1 MARAKL
7 SRIAGHGKQSP
18 ADDVWGHGIIKDKN
32 SMKRRLELDAAR
44 GLMLVWIA
52 LTHLPTVI
60 STYSNQ
66 PFGFVSASEGF
77 IMLAALFSG
86 RNYLKLATREGYPAM
101 GKKAGMR
108 GLRLYGY
115 HVLLLCL
122 AFGVL
127 APLAVS
133 GGRPGVHNLLDF
145 YFAAPHRAMLDAA
158 LLIYRPP
165 LLDIL
170 PMYILFSVILTPLA
184 LKLGE
189 KYGWKYV
196 LGVSFTVWLAAQ
208 CGWKRA
214 VYLGLAHVVAMK
226 IPLKNMGAFD
236 LWAWQFL
243 WVAGLWLGA
252 RWARNDLPIEKWAR
266 KIMWPAAAIALGFL
280 AMRYAVFPNVQPAI
294 LGALFD
300 KWHLGVVRIVD
311 FAAVAA
317 VLVRFN
323 SRLKWVAIRPLV
335 MLGQASLQV
344 FCVHLLFC
352 FAGLTLM
359 GTAEV
364 VRGWTEGVLMAVT
377 LAGMLATAK
386 IFEKSAS
393 GGEGRPQPRA
403 PSLAMENESAQS

>member
-1 MARAKL
+1 MV
-7 SRIAGHGKQSP
+7 P
-18 ADDVWGHGIIKDKN
+18 DDISDRGIIKAK
-32 SMKRRLELDAAR
+32 SHMKRRLELDAAR

-86 RNYLKLATREGYPAM
+86 RNYLKLAHREGYPAM

-108 GLRLYGY
+108 GFRLYAY
-115 HVLLLCL
+115 HLLLLGL

-133 GGRPGVHNLLDF
+133 GKRPGVFNLLDF
-145 YFAAPHRAMLDAA
+145 YFAAPHRAILDSV

-189 KYGWKYV
+189 RIGWKYV
-196 LGVSFTVWLAAQ
+196 LGVSFAVWFAAQ
-208 CGWKRA
+208 CGLKRA
-214 VYLGLAHVVAMK
+214 VYLGLAHVVAMR
-226 IPLKNMGAFD
+226 IPMKNMGAFD

-266 KIMWPAAAIALGFL
+266 KLMWPAALIALAFFGL
-280 AMRYAVFPNVQPAI
+280 RYAVFPNVQPAM
-294 LGALFD
+294 LGVLFD

-317 VLVRFN
+317 VLIRFN
-323 SRLKWVAIRPLV
+323 HRLKWVALRPLV

-352 FAGLTLM
+352 FTGLTLM
-359 GTAEV
+359 GTAGV
-364 VRGWTEGVLMAVT
+364 VSGWTETVLMAAT
-377 LAGMLATAK
+377 LAGMLMTAK
-386 IFEKSAS
+386 IYEKTAS
-393 GGEGRPQPRA
+393 RSKGHPQPRV
-403 PSLAMENESAQS
+403 PTLAVENESAQS

>member
-1 MARAKL
+1 
-7 SRIAGHGKQSP
+7 
-18 ADDVWGHGIIKDKN
+18 
-32 SMKRRLELDAAR
+32 MKRRLELDAAR

-86 RNYLKLATREGYPAM
+86 RNYLKMAQRQGYPAM
-101 GKKAGMR
+101 SKTAGMR
-108 GLRLYGY
+108 GLKLYAY

-122 AFGVL
+122 AFGLL
-127 APLAVS
+127 APLAAN
-133 GGRPGVHNLLDF
+133 GARPGVYNLLDF
-145 YFAAPHRAMLDAA
+145 YFAAPHRALLDAA

-170 PMYILFSVILTPLA
+170 PMYILFLVVLTPLA
-184 LKLGE
+184 LRLGE
-189 KYGWKYV
+189 KFGWKYV
-196 LGVSFTVWLAAQ
+196 LGVSFAVWVGAQ
-208 CGWKRA
+208 CGLKEA
-214 VYLGLAHVVAMK
+214 VYQFLTHLTAMR
-226 IPLKNMGAFD
+226 IPLKNMGAFN

-266 KIMWPAAAIALGFL
+266 KVVWPAAAIAVAFFV
-280 AMRYAVFPNVQPAI
+280 MRYAVFPNVQPAI
-294 LGALFD
+294 FGVLFD
-300 KWHLGVVRIVD
+300 KWHLGVVRIID

-317 VLVRFN
+317 VLIRFN
-323 SRLKWVAIRPLV
+323 SKLKWVAIRPLV
-335 MLGQASLQV
+335 LLGQASLQV

-364 VRGWTEGVLMAVT
+364 VSGWGEPALMAAT
-377 LAGMLATAK
+377 LAGMLLTAK
-386 IFEKSAS
+386 IFEKRAS
-393 GGEGRPQPRA
+393 GGEGRPQPSV
-403 PSLAMENESAQS
+403 PTLAVENQSPQS

>member
-1 MARAKL
+1 
-7 SRIAGHGKQSP
+7 
-18 ADDVWGHGIIKDKN
+18 
-32 SMKRRLELDAAR
+32 MKRRPELDAAR

-52 LTHLPTVI
+52 LTHLPTVV

-86 RNYLKLATREGYPAM
+86 RNYLKLAQRQGYPAM
-101 GKKAGMR
+101 SKTAGMR
-108 GLRLYGY
+108 GLKLYAY

-122 AFGVL
+122 AFFLL
-127 APLAVS
+127 APLAVNGS
-133 GGRPGVHNLLDF
+133 RPGVYNLLDF
-145 YFAAPHRAMLDAA
+145 YFAAPHRALLDAA

-170 PMYILFSVILTPLA
+170 PMYILFLAVLTPVA

-189 KYGWKYV
+189 KFGWKYV
-196 LGVSFTVWLAAQ
+196 LGVSFAVWVGAQ
-208 CGWKRA
+208 CGLKEA
-214 VYLGLAHVVAMK
+214 VYALLTHVTAMR
-226 IPLKNMGAFD
+226 IPLKNLGAFN

-243 WVAGLWLGA
+243 WVGGLWLGA

-266 KIMWPAAAIALGFL
+266 KIVWPAAAIALGFFV
-280 AMRYAVFPNVQPAI
+280 MRYAVFPNVQPAI
-294 LGALFD
+294 WGVLFD

-317 VLVRFN
+317 LLVRFN
-323 SRLKWVAIRPLV
+323 SHLKWTAIRPLV

-359 GTAEV
+359 GTAGV
-364 VRGWTEGVLMAVT
+364 VTGWGEPVLMATT
-377 LAGMLATAK
+377 LAGMLLTAK
-386 IFEKSAS
+386 IFEKRAS
-393 GGEGRPQPRA
+393 DGEGRPKPRVQ
-403 PSLAMENESAQS
+403 SLAMGNESAQT

>member
-1 MARAKL
+1 
-7 SRIAGHGKQSP
+7 
-18 ADDVWGHGIIKDKN
+18 
-32 SMKRRLELDAAR
+32 MKRRLELDAAR

-52 LTHLPTVI
+52 LTHLPTVV

-86 RNYLKLATREGYPAM
+86 RNYLKLAHREGYGAM
-101 GKKAGMR
+101 GRKAGSR
-108 GLRLYGY
+108 GLRLYAY

-122 AFGVL
+122 AFGLL
-127 APLAVS
+127 APMAVS
-133 GGRPGVHNLLDF
+133 GLRPAVYNLLDF
-145 YFAAPHRAMLDAA
+145 YFAAPRRAVIDAV
-158 LLIYRPP
+158 LLVYRPP

-170 PMYILFSVILTPLA
+170 PMYILFSVVLTPLA
-184 LKLGE
+184 LRLGE
-189 KYGWKYV
+189 KIGWRYV
-196 LGVSFTVWLAAQ
+196 MGVSLAVWVAAQ
-208 CGWKRA
+208 CGLKRA
-214 VYLGLAHVVAMK
+214 VYAGVGHLIAVQ

-266 KIMWPAAAIALGFL
+266 KIVWPAAAIALAFFV
-280 AMRYAVFPNVQPAI
+280 MRYAVFPNVQPAM
-294 LGALFD
+294 LGVLFD

-317 VLVRFN
+317 ILIRFN
-323 SRLKWVAIRPLV
+323 HRLKWVAFRPLV
-335 MLGQASLQV
+335 LLGQASLQV

-352 FAGLTLM
+352 FAGLALM
-359 GTAEV
+359 GAAEV
-364 VRGWTEGVLMAVT
+364 VTGWTEGALVAAT

-386 IFEKSAS
+386 IVAKSAS
-393 GGEGRPQPRA
+393 RGKGPQRPVRT
-403 PSLAMENESAQS
+403 LAVGNESAQT

>member
-1 MARAKL
+1 
-7 SRIAGHGKQSP
+7 
-18 ADDVWGHGIIKDKN
+18 
-32 SMKRRLELDAAR
+32 MKRRLELDAAR

-52 LTHLPTVI
+52 FTHLPTVF

-86 RNYLKLATREGYPAM
+86 RNYLKLAQREGYAAM
-101 GKKAGMR
+101 GKKAGAR
-108 GLRLYGY
+108 GLRLYAY

-127 APLAVS
+127 APLAAS
-133 GGRPGVHNLLDF
+133 GARPAVHNLLDF
-145 YFAAPHRAMLDAA
+145 YFAAPKRAVLDAV
-158 LLIYRPP
+158 LLIYKPA

-170 PMYILFSVILTPLA
+170 PMYILFAVILTPLA
-184 LKLGE
+184 LRIGE
-189 KYGWKYV
+189 KIGWRYV
-196 LGVSFTVWLAAQ
+196 LAPSFAVWLAAQ
-208 CGWKRA
+208 CGLKQA
-214 VYLGLAHVVAMK
+214 VYVGLSHVVSMR

-236 LWAWQFL
+236 MWAWQFL

-252 RWARNDLPIEKWAR
+252 RWARNDLPVEKWAR
-266 KIMWPAAAIALGFL
+266 KIVWPAAAIALGFCAL
-280 AMRYAVFPNVQPAI
+280 RYAVFPNVQPAI
-294 LGALFD
+294 FGVLFD

-323 SRLKWVAIRPLV
+323 HKLKWVAFRPLV
-335 MLGQASLQV
+335 LLGQASLQV

-359 GTAEV
+359 RAADV
-364 VRGWTEGVLMAVT
+364 VRGWGEAALLAATI
-377 LAGMLATAK
+377 AGMLATAK

-393 GGEGRPQPRA
+393 SGGRRPQPRV
-403 PSLAMENESAQS
+403 PSLAMGSGPAQS

>member
-1 MARAKL
+1 MRVGRPFIEKA
-7 SRIAGHGKQSP
+7 SGT
-18 ADDVWGHGIIKDKN
+18 DDALGRVTIKVQN
-32 SMKRRLELDAAR
+32 TSMKRRLELDAAR

-86 RNYLKLATREGYPAM
+86 RNYLKLAQREGYPAM
-101 GKKAGMR
+101 GKKAGTR
-108 GLRLYGY
+108 GLRLYAY

-127 APLAVS
+127 APLAAS
-133 GGRPGVHNLLDF
+133 GIRPGVHNMLDF
-145 YFAAPHRAMLDAA
+145 YFAAPHRALLDAA

-170 PMYILFSVILTPLA
+170 PMYILFSVVLTPLA
-184 LKLGE
+184 LKFGE
-189 KYGWKYV
+189 KFGWKYV
-196 LGVSFTVWLAAQ
+196 LGVSGGVWLAAQ
-208 CGWKRA
+208 CGLKQA
-214 VYLGLAHVVAMK
+214 VYVGLSHVVAMR
-226 IPLKNMGAFD
+226 IPLRNMGAFD

-243 WVAGLWLGA
+243 WVGGLWLGA
-252 RWARNDLPIEKWAR
+252 RWVRNDLPIEKWAR
-266 KIMWPAAAIALGFL
+266 KVVWPAVAIALGFCV
-280 AMRYAVFPNVQPAI
+280 MRYAVFPNVQPAM
-294 LGALFD
+294 LGVLFD
-300 KWHLGVVRIVD
+300 KWHLGVVRIID

-317 VLVRFN
+317 VLIRFN
-323 SRLKWVAIRPLV
+323 SKLKWVAFRPLV

-352 FAGLTLM
+352 FVGLTLM

-364 VRGWTEGVLMAVT
+364 VTGWTEGALMAAT
-377 LAGMLATAK
+377 LAGMLVTAK
-386 IFEKSAS
+386 IFEKSKP
-393 GGEGRPQPRA
+393 GGGGRPKPQVQP
-403 PSLAMENESAQS
+403 LAIGNESARS

>member
-1 MARAKL
+1 
-7 SRIAGHGKQSP
+7 
-18 ADDVWGHGIIKDKN
+18 
-32 SMKRRLELDAAR
+32 MKRRPELDAAR

-86 RNYLKLATREGYPAM
+86 RNYLKLAHREGYPAA
-101 GKKAGMR
+101 GKKAGAR
-108 GLRLYGY
+108 GLRLYAY

-122 AFGVL
+122 AFGLL
-127 APLAVS
+127 APLAAT
-133 GGRPGVHNLLDF
+133 GGRPGVHNMLDF
-145 YFAAPHRAMLDAA
+145 YFAAPHRALLDAA

-170 PMYILFSVILTPLA
+170 PMYILFSAALTPLA
-184 LKLGE
+184 LRLGE
-189 KYGWKYV
+189 KLGWKYV
-196 LGVSFTVWLAAQ
+196 LGVSFAVWFAAQ
-208 CGWKRA
+208 CGLKKA
-214 VYLGLAHVVAMK
+214 VYLGLAHIVPMH

-252 RWARNDLPIEKWAR
+252 RWARGDLPIENWAR
-266 KIMWPAAAIALGFL
+266 KAVWPAVAIALAFL
-280 AMRYAVFPNVQPAI
+280 ALRYSVFPNVQPAPF
-294 LGALFD
+294 GVLFD
-300 KWHLGVVRIVD
+300 KWHLGVVRIID

-323 SRLKWVAIRPLV
+323 HKLKWTAWRPLV
-335 MLGQASLQV
+335 LLGQASLQV

-352 FAGLTLM
+352 FAGLLLM

-364 VRGWTEGVLMAVT
+364 VTGWTEAALMAAT
-377 LAGMLATAK
+377 LAGMLLTAK
-386 IFEKSAS
+386 IYEKNAA
-393 GGEGRPQPRA
+393 GRRGRPHPRV
-403 PSLAMENESAQS
+403 PTLAIDNQSSQS

>member
-1 MARAKL
+1 
-7 SRIAGHGKQSP
+7 
-18 ADDVWGHGIIKDKN
+18 
-32 SMKRRLELDAAR
+32 MKRRLELDAAR

-86 RNYLKLATREGYPAM
+86 RNYLKLAQREGYPAM
-101 GKKAGMR
+101 SKKVGMR
-108 GLRLYGY
+108 GFRLYAY
-115 HVLLLCL
+115 HVLLLGL

-133 GGRPGVHNLLDF
+133 GSRPGVYNLLDF
-145 YFAAPHRAMLDAA
+145 YFASPHRAILDSL

-170 PMYILFSVILTPLA
+170 PMYILFSVVLTPLA

-189 KYGWKYV
+189 KFGWKYV
-196 LGVSFTVWLAAQ
+196 LGVSFAVWFAAQ
-208 CGWKRA
+208 CGLKRA
-214 VYLGLAHVVAMK
+214 VYAGVAHFIAVQ

-252 RWARNDLPIEKWAR
+252 RWVRDDLPIEKWAR
-266 KIMWPAAAIALGFL
+266 KIMWPAALIAVAFFAL
-280 AMRYAVFPNVQPAI
+280 RYAVFPNVQPGI
-294 LGALFD
+294 LGVLFD

-317 VLVRFN
+317 VLIRF
-323 SRLKWVAIRPLV
+323 SHRLKWVAFRPLV
-335 MLGQASLQV
+335 LLGQASLQV

-352 FAGLTLM
+352 FAGLAVM
-359 GTAEV
+359 GMAEV
-364 VRGWTEGVLMAVT
+364 VSGWGEPALMAAT
-377 LAGMLATAK
+377 FAGMLITAK
-386 IFEKSAS
+386 IFEKNAE
-393 GGEGRPQPRA
+393 GGKGRPQQRVTT
-403 PSLAMENESAQS
+403 LAAGSEAAQS

>member
-1 MARAKL
+1 
-7 SRIAGHGKQSP
+7 
-18 ADDVWGHGIIKDKN
+18 
-32 SMKRRLELDAAR
+32 MKRRLEIDAAR

-77 IMLAALFSG
+77 ILLAALFSG
-86 RNYLKLATREGYPAM
+86 RNYLKLAHREGYGAM
-101 GKKAGMR
+101 SKKAGAR
-108 GLRLYGY
+108 GLRLYLY

-122 AFGVL
+122 AFGLL

-133 GGRPGVHNLLDF
+133 GRRPGVFNLLDF
-145 YFAAPHRAMLDAA
+145 YFAAPHRAIPDAL

-170 PMYILFSVILTPLA
+170 PMYILFSVVLTPLA
-184 LKLGE
+184 LRLGE
-189 KYGWKYV
+189 RFGWKYV
-196 LGVSFTVWLAAQ
+196 LGVSFAVWFAAQ
-208 CGWKRA
+208 CGLKQA
-214 VYLGLAHVVAMK
+214 VYLGLSHIGALQ

-252 RWARNDLPIEKWAR
+252 RWARNDLPIENWAR
-266 KIMWPAAAIALGFL
+266 KIVWPAAAIAVAFFAL
-280 AMRYAVFPNVQPAI
+280 RYAVFPNVQPTI
-294 LGALFD
+294 LGVLFD
-300 KWHLGVVRIVD
+300 KWHLGVVRIID

-317 VLVRFN
+317 VLIRFN
-323 SRLKWVAIRPLV
+323 QQLKWVAFRPLV

-359 GTAEV
+359 GTAGV
-364 VRGWTEGVLMAVT
+364 VSGWGEPALMAAT
-377 LAGMLATAK
+377 FAGMLITAK
-386 IFEKSAS
+386 LFEKSAE
-393 GGEGRPQPRA
+393 GGKGRPQQRVPT
-403 PSLAMENESAQS
+403 LAAGNQAAQS

>member
-1 MARAKL
+1 
-7 SRIAGHGKQSP
+7 
-18 ADDVWGHGIIKDKN
+18 
-32 SMKRRLELDAAR
+32 MKRRLELDAAR

-86 RNYLKLATREGYPAM
+86 RNYLKLAQREGYSAM
-101 GKKAGMR
+101 SKKAGTR
-108 GLRLYGY
+108 SLRLYLY
-115 HVLLLCL
+115 HLLLLCI

-133 GGRPGVHNLLDF
+133 GSRPGVYNLLDF
-145 YFAAPHRAMLDAA
+145 YFAAPHRAILDS
-158 LLIYRPP
+158 LLLVYRPP

-189 KYGWKYV
+189 RFGWKYV
-196 LGVSFTVWLAAQ
+196 VSVSFAVWFAAQ
-208 CGWKRA
+208 CGLKKA
-214 VYLGLAHVVAMK
+214 VYLGLVHVAAMR

-243 WVAGLWLGA
+243 WVAALWLGA

-266 KIMWPAAAIALGFL
+266 KVMWPAAVIALAFF
-280 AMRYAVFPNVQPAI
+280 AMRYAVFPNVQPAM
-294 LGALFD
+294 LGVLFD
-300 KWHLGVVRIVD
+300 KWHLGMVRIID

-317 VLVRFN
+317 VLIRFN
-323 SRLKWVAIRPLV
+323 SSLKWVAFRPLV

-352 FAGLTLM
+352 FVGLTLM

-364 VRGWTEGVLMAVT
+364 VTGWTEGALMAAT
-377 LAGMLATAK
+377 LAGMLLTAK
-386 IFEKSAS
+386 LFEKSAS
-393 GGEGRPQPRA
+393 GGKGRPQPRIQ
-403 PSLAMENESAQS
+403 PLAMENESTRT

>member
-1 MARAKL
+1 
-7 SRIAGHGKQSP
+7 
-18 ADDVWGHGIIKDKN
+18 
-32 SMKRRLELDAAR
+32 MKRRLELDAAR

-86 RNYLKLATREGYPAM
+86 RNYLKLAQREGYGAM
-101 GKKAGMR
+101 GKKAGTR
-108 GLRLYGY
+108 GLRLYLY
-115 HVLLLCL
+115 HVLLIGL
-122 AFGVL
+122 AFGLL

-133 GGRPGVHNLLDF
+133 GRRPGVFNLLDF
-145 YFAAPHRAMLDAA
+145 YFAAPHRAIADAL

-184 LKLGE
+184 LRLGE
-189 KYGWKYV
+189 KFGWKYV
-196 LGVSFTVWLAAQ
+196 LGVSFAIWFAAQ
-208 CGWKRA
+208 CGLKRA
-214 VYLGLAHVVAMK
+214 VYAGVAHFITVQ

-236 LWAWQFL
+236 LYAWQFL

-266 KIMWPAAAIALGFL
+266 KIVWPAAAIAVAFL
-280 AMRYAVFPNVQPAI
+280 ALRYAVFPNVQPA
-294 LGALFD
+294 LFGVLFD
-300 KWHLGVVRIVD
+300 KWHLGVVRIID

-317 VLVRFN
+317 VLIRFN
-323 SRLKWVAIRPLV
+323 EHLKWVAFRPLV

-352 FAGLTLM
+352 FAGLALM
-359 GTAEV
+359 GTAGV
-364 VRGWTEGVLMAVT
+364 VSGWGEPTLMAAT
-377 LAGMLATAK
+377 FAGMLITAK
-386 IFEKSAS
+386 IFEKSAD
-393 GGEGRPQPRA
+393 GGKGRPQQRMPT
-403 PSLAMENESAQS
+403 LAAGNEAAQS

>member
-1 MARAKL
+1 
-7 SRIAGHGKQSP
+7 
-18 ADDVWGHGIIKDKN
+18 
-32 SMKRRLELDAAR
+32 MKRRPELDAAR

-86 RNYLKLATREGYPAM
+86 RNYLKMAQRQGYPAM
-101 GKKAGMR
+101 SKTAGMR
-108 GLRLYGY
+108 GLKLYAY

-133 GGRPGVHNLLDF
+133 GRRPGVYNLLDF
-145 YFAAPHRAMLDAA
+145 YFAAPHRALLDAA

-170 PMYILFSVILTPLA
+170 PMYILFLVVLTPLA
-184 LKLGE
+184 LRLGE
-189 KYGWKYV
+189 KFGWKYV
-196 LGVSFTVWLAAQ
+196 LGVSFALWVGAQ
-208 CGWKRA
+208 CGLKEA
-214 VYLGLAHVVAMK
+214 VYLLLTHVMGMK
-226 IPLKNMGAFD
+226 IPLKNMGAFN

-243 WVAGLWLGA
+243 WVGGLWLGA

-266 KIMWPAAAIALGFL
+266 KIVWPAAAIALSFFV
-280 AMRYAVFPNVQPAI
+280 MRYAVFPNVQPTI
-294 LGALFD
+294 LGVLFD

-317 VLVRFN
+317 VLIRFN
-323 SRLKWVAIRPLV
+323 SKLKWTAIRPLV

-344 FCVHLLFC
+344 FCAHLLFC
-352 FAGLTLM
+352 FGGLALM
-359 GTAEV
+359 GTAAV
-364 VRGWTEGVLMAVT
+364 VTGWTEGALMAAT
-377 LAGMLATAK
+377 LAGMLLTAK
-386 IFEKSAS
+386 IFEKRAS
-393 GGEGRPQPRA
+393 GGEGRPQPRVQ
-403 PSLAMENESAQS
+403 PLAVGNESAQS

>member
-1 MARAKL
+1 
-7 SRIAGHGKQSP
+7 
-18 ADDVWGHGIIKDKN
+18 
-32 SMKRRLELDAAR
+32 MKRRLELDAAR

-52 LTHLPTVI
+52 ATHLPTVI

-86 RNYLKLATREGYPAM
+86 RNYLKLAQREGYGTM

-108 GLRLYGY
+108 GLRLYAY
-115 HVLLLCL
+115 HGLMLCL
-122 AFGVL
+122 AFGLL

-133 GGRPGVHNLLDF
+133 GLRPAVYNLLDF
-145 YFAAPHRAMLDAA
+145 YFAAPKRAVIDAV

-170 PMYILFSVILTPLA
+170 PMYILFCAILTPLA
-184 LKLGE
+184 LRIGE
-189 KYGWKYV
+189 EFGWKYV
-196 LGVSFTVWLAAQ
+196 LGVSGAIWFAAQ
-208 CGWKRA
+208 CGLKQA
-214 VYLGLAHVVAMK
+214 VYLGLSHVGALQ

-252 RWARNDLPIEKWAR
+252 RWARNDLPIENWAR
-266 KIMWPAAAIALGFL
+266 KIVWPAAAIAVAFFAL
-280 AMRYAVFPNVQPAI
+280 RYAVFPNVQPGI
-294 LGALFD
+294 LGVLFD
-300 KWHLGVVRIVD
+300 KWHLGVVRIID

-317 VLVRFN
+317 VLIRFN
-323 SRLKWVAIRPLV
+323 HRLKWVAFRPLV
-335 MLGQASLQV
+335 LLGQASLQV

-364 VRGWTEGVLMAVT
+364 VSGWGEPALMAAT
-377 LAGMLATAK
+377 FAGMLITAK
-386 IFEKSAS
+386 IFEKSAE
-393 GGEGRPQPRA
+393 GGKGRPQQRVPTLA
-403 PSLAMENESAQS
+403 PGNEAAQS

>member
-1 MARAKL
+1 
-7 SRIAGHGKQSP
+7 
-18 ADDVWGHGIIKDKN
+18 
-32 SMKRRLELDAAR
+32 MKRRLELDATR

-52 LTHLPTVI
+52 LTHLPTVV

-86 RNYLKLATREGYPAM
+86 RNYLKLAQREGYGAM
-101 GKKAGMR
+101 SKKAGVR
-108 GLRLYGY
+108 GFRLYMY
-115 HVLLLCL
+115 HVLLIGL
-122 AFGVL
+122 AFGIL

-133 GGRPGVHNLLDF
+133 GSRPGVYNLLDF
-145 YFAAPHRAMLDAA
+145 YFAAPHRAIRDAL

-170 PMYILFSVILTPLA
+170 PMYILFSVVLTPVA

-189 KYGWKYV
+189 KLGWKYV
-196 LGVSFTVWLAAQ
+196 MGVSFAVWFAAQ
-208 CGWKRA
+208 CGLKQA
-214 VYLGLAHVVAMK
+214 VYLGMNHIGALQ

-252 RWARNDLPIEKWAR
+252 RWARNDLPVEKWAR
-266 KIMWPAAAIALGFL
+266 KIVWPAAAIAVAFFAL
-280 AMRYAVFPNVQPAI
+280 RYAVFPNVQPV
-294 LGALFD
+294 LMGALFD
-300 KWHLGVVRIVD
+300 KWHLGVVRIID
-311 FAAVAA
+311 FGAVAA
-317 VLVRFN
+317 LLIRFN
-323 SRLKWVAIRPLV
+323 QRLKWVAFRPLV

-359 GTAEV
+359 GTAGV
-364 VRGWTEGVLMAVT
+364 VSGWGEPALMAAT
-377 LAGMLATAK
+377 FAGMLITAK
-386 IFEKSAS
+386 IFEKSAD
-393 GGEGRPQPRA
+393 GGQGRPQQRMPTLTA
-403 PSLAMENESAQS
+403 GNEAAQG

>member
-1 MARAKL
+1 
-7 SRIAGHGKQSP
+7 
-18 ADDVWGHGIIKDKN
+18 
-32 SMKRRLELDAAR
+32 MKRRLELDAAR

-52 LTHLPTVI
+52 FTHLPTVI

-86 RNYLKLATREGYPAM
+86 RNYLKLAHREGYPAM
-101 GKKAGMR
+101 GKKAGTR
-108 GLRLYGY
+108 GVRLYAY
-115 HVLLLCL
+115 HVLLLGL

-127 APLAVS
+127 APLAAR
-133 GGRPGVHNLLDF
+133 GARPGVHNLLDF
-145 YFAAPHRAMLDAA
+145 YFAAPHRAVLDSL

-170 PMYILFSVILTPLA
+170 PMYILFLAIITPLA

-189 KYGWKYV
+189 EYGWKYV
-196 LGVSFTVWLAAQ
+196 LGVSFTVWFAAQ
-208 CGWKRA
+208 CGLKKA
-214 VYLGLAHVVAMK
+214 VYLGLVHVAAMN

-266 KIMWPAAAIALGFL
+266 KLVWPAALIALGFFTL
-280 AMRYAVFPNVQPAI
+280 RYAVFPNVQPGI
-294 LGALFD
+294 LGVLFD
-300 KWHLGVVRIVD
+300 KWHLGIVRIVD

-317 VLVRFN
+317 ILVRFN
-323 SRLKWVAIRPLV
+323 HKLKWVAFRPLV

-344 FCVHLLFC
+344 FCAHLLFC
-352 FAGLTLM
+352 FLGLMLL
-359 GTAEV
+359 GTKEV
-364 VRGWTEGVLMAVT
+364 VRGWTEAALMVAT
-377 LAGMLATAK
+377 LAGMLVTAK

-393 GGEGRPQPRA
+393 KSEGRPQPRL
-403 PSLAMENESAQS
+403 PTLAVENESAHS

>member
-1 MARAKL
+1 
-7 SRIAGHGKQSP
+7 
-18 ADDVWGHGIIKDKN
+18 
-32 SMKRRLELDAAR
+32 MKRRLELDAAR

-86 RNYLKLATREGYPAM
+86 RNYLKLALREGYGAM
-101 GKKAGMR
+101 GRKAGVR
-108 GLRLYGY
+108 GLRLYAY
-115 HVLLLCL
+115 HVLLIGL
-122 AFGVL
+122 AFGLL

-133 GGRPGVHNLLDF
+133 GRRPGVYNLLDF
-145 YFAAPHRAMLDAA
+145 YFAAPHRAIADAL

-170 PMYILFSVILTPLA
+170 PMYILFSVVLTPLA
-184 LKLGE
+184 LRLGE
-189 KYGWKYV
+189 KFGWKYV
-196 LGVSFTVWLAAQ
+196 LGVSFAVWFAAQ
-208 CGWKRA
+208 CGLKQA
-214 VYLGLAHVVAMK
+214 VYLGLTHIGALY

-252 RWARNDLPIEKWAR
+252 RWARNDLPIESWAR
-266 KIMWPAAAIALGFL
+266 KIVWPAAGIAVAFFAL
-280 AMRYAVFPNVQPAI
+280 RYAVFPNVQPV
-294 LGALFD
+294 LMGALFD
-300 KWHLGVVRIVD
+300 KWHLGVVRIID
-311 FAAVAA
+311 FAAVSA
-317 VLVRFN
+317 VLIRFN
-323 SRLKWVAIRPLV
+323 HRLKWIAFRPLV

-364 VRGWTEGVLMAVT
+364 VSGWGEPALMAAT
-377 LAGMLATAK
+377 LAGMLITAK

-393 GGEGRPQPRA
+393 GGKGQPQRRMPTFA
-403 PSLAMENESAQS
+403 PGNEAAQS

>member
-1 MARAKL
+1 
-7 SRIAGHGKQSP
+7 
-18 ADDVWGHGIIKDKN
+18 
-32 SMKRRLELDAAR
+32 MKRRLELDAAR

-86 RNYLKLATREGYPAM
+86 RNYLKLAQREGYGAM
-101 GKKAGMR
+101 GKKAGTR
-108 GLRLYGY
+108 GLRLYAY
-115 HVLLLCL
+115 HALLLGL
-122 AFGVL
+122 AFFLL

-133 GGRPGVHNLLDF
+133 GSRPGVYNLLDY
-145 YFAAPHRAMLDAA
+145 YFAAPHRAVLDSL

-165 LLDIL
+165 LMDIL
-170 PMYILFSVILTPLA
+170 PMYILFSVVLTPLA
-184 LKLGE
+184 LRLGE
-189 KYGWKYV
+189 KFGWKYV
-196 LGVSFTVWLAAQ
+196 LGVSFAVYVAAQ
-208 CGWKRA
+208 CGLKKAAYVWLTH
-214 VYLGLAHVVAMK
+214 VGLLHL
-226 IPLKNMGAFD
+226 PLKNMGAFD

-266 KIMWPAAAIALGFL
+266 KIVWPAAGIAVAFF
-280 AMRYAVFPNVQPAI
+280 AMRYAVFPNVQPVL
-294 LGALFD
+294 LGVLFD

-317 VLVRFN
+317 VLIRFN
-323 SRLKWVAIRPLV
+323 HRLKWVAFRPLV
-335 MLGQASLQV
+335 LLGQASLQV

-359 GTAEV
+359 GTAAV
-364 VRGWTEGVLMAVT
+364 VRGWTEGALMAAT
-377 LAGMLATAK
+377 LAGMLLTAK
-386 IFEKSAS
+386 LFEKNAS
-393 GGEGRPQPRA
+393 RGRGRPQQSV
-403 PSLAMENESAQS
+403 PSLAVGNESAQG

>member
-1 MARAKL
+1 MN
-7 SRIAGHGKQSP
+7 P
-18 ADDVWGHGIIKDKN
+18 
-32 SMKRRLELDAAR
+32 MKRRLELDAAR

-86 RNYLKLATREGYPAM
+86 RNYLKLAHREGYPAM
-101 GKKAGMR
+101 GKKAGAR
-108 GLRLYGY
+108 GLRLYAY

-122 AFGVL
+122 AFGLL
-127 APLAVS
+127 APLAAS
-133 GGRPGVHNLLDF
+133 GGRPGIHNMLDF
-145 YFAAPHRAMLDAA
+145 YFAAPHRALLDAA

-170 PMYILFSVILTPLA
+170 PMYILFSVVLTPLA

-189 KYGWKYV
+189 KFGWNYV
-196 LGVSFTVWLAAQ
+196 LGVSFAVWLGAQ
-208 CGWKRA
+208 CGLKSA
-214 VYLGLAHVVAMK
+214 VYLGMAHVVAMR

-243 WVAGLWLGA
+243 WVTGLWLGA
-252 RWARNDLPIEKWAR
+252 RWARGDLPIEKWAR
-266 KIMWPAAAIALGFL
+266 KLMWPAALVALAFL
-280 AMRYAVFPNVQPAI
+280 ALRYAVFPNVQPAI
-294 LGALFD
+294 LGVLFD

-323 SRLKWVAIRPLV
+323 QKLKWVALRPLV

-352 FAGLTLM
+352 FAGLLLM
-359 GTAEV
+359 RTAAV
-364 VRGWTEGVLMAVT
+364 VSGWTEAALMAAT
-377 LAGMLATAK
+377 LAGMLVTAK
-386 IFEKSAS
+386 IYEKSAS
-393 GGEGRPQPRA
+393 RGKGQPQPRV
-403 PSLAMENESAQS
+403 PTLAIGNESAQG

>member
-1 MARAKL
+1 MV
-7 SRIAGHGKQSP
+7 P
-18 ADDVWGHGIIKDKN
+18 DDISDRGIIKAK
-32 SMKRRLELDAAR
+32 SHMTRRLELDAAR

-86 RNYLKLATREGYPAM
+86 RNYLKLAHREGYPAM

-108 GLRLYGY
+108 GFRLYAY
-115 HVLLLCL
+115 HLLLLGL

-133 GGRPGVHNLLDF
+133 GKRPGVFNLLDF
-145 YFAAPHRAMLDAA
+145 YFAAPHRAILDSV

-189 KYGWKYV
+189 RIGWKYV
-196 LGVSFTVWLAAQ
+196 LGVSFAVWFAAQ
-208 CGWKRA
+208 CGLKRA
-214 VYLGLAHVVAMK
+214 VYLG
-226 IPLKNMGAFD
+226 
-236 LWAWQFL
+236 
-243 WVAGLWLGA
+243 
-252 RWARNDLPIEKWAR
+252 WARNDLPIEKWAR
-266 KIMWPAAAIALGFL
+266 KLMWPAALIALAFFGL
-280 AMRYAVFPNVQPAI
+280 RYAVFPNVQPAM
-294 LGALFD
+294 LGVLFD

-317 VLVRFN
+317 VLIRFN
-323 SRLKWVAIRPLV
+323 HRLKWVALRPLV

-352 FAGLTLM
+352 FTGLTLM
-359 GTAEV
+359 GTAGV
-364 VRGWTEGVLMAVT
+364 VSGWTETVLMAAT
-377 LAGMLATAK
+377 LAGMLMTAK
-386 IFEKSAS
+386 IYEKTAS
-393 GGEGRPQPRA
+393 RSKGHPQPRV
-403 PSLAMENESAQS
+403 PTLAVENESAQS